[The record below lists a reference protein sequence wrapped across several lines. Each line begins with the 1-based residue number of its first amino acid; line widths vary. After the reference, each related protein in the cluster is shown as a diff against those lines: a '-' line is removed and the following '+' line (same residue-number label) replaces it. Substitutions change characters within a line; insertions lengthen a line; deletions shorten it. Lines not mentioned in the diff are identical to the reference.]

1 MIGGM
6 STDTGHSGIVH
17 WRRSMWNGARC
28 EPVLVTLCPDGLQV
42 RDRSLG
48 TVLQADPRAVTCHLT
63 RLGTL
68 VLTVDGRRYALV
80 GRGASLSPAPSAEQ
94 QRALEDAGRGSPE
107 PAAAGG
113 AVDQLL
119 NGGAAALM
127 RDWYT
132 RLTAAGAQLNQ
143 RA

>member
-1 MIGGM
+1 M
-6 STDTGHSGIVH
+6 STDTGHSAIVH
-17 WRRSMWNGARC
+17 WRRSVWNGVRC
-28 EPVLVTLCPDGLQV
+28 EPVLVTLRPDSLHV

-48 TVLQADPRAVTCHLT
+48 TVVQADPRAVTGRLT

-80 GRGASLSPAPSAEQ
+80 GRGASLSPAPSTDQ
-94 QRALEDAGRGSPE
+94 QQALEDAGHNSP
-107 PAAAGG
+107 PPGAAGS

-119 NGGAAALM
+119 NGGAAARM

-132 RLTAAGAQLNQ
+132 RLAAAGARL
-143 RA
+143 R

>member
-1 MIGGM
+1 M

-28 EPVLVTLCPDGLQV
+28 EPVLVSLHPGDLQV

-48 TVLQADPRAVTCHLT
+48 TVLQADPRAVTGRLT

-68 VLTVDGRRYALV
+68 VLTVEGRRYALV
-80 GRGASLSPAPSAEQ
+80 GRGASLSPAPSADQ
-94 QRALEDAGRGSPE
+94 QRALEDTGSGSPS
-107 PAAAGG
+107 PAAASG

-119 NGGAAALM
+119 NGGAAARM
-127 RDWYT
+127 RDWHA
-132 RLTAAGAQLNQ
+132 RLAAAGARLS
-143 RA
+143 